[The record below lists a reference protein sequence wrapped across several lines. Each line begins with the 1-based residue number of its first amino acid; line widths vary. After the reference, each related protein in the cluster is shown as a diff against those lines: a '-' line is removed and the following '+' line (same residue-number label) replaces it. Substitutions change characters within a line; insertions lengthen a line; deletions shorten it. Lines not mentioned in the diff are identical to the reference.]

1 MVFGWGKKNR
11 AQVQKTEE
19 TVERS
24 VAISDVSQI
33 VTDTLKIHSKTIVSE
48 TSSLHSRMDNLF
60 ADLAK
65 IISKLDGDDLQ
76 IGDVDRNIRVIVERG
91 KKQVIKIIKEESER
105 PLQKI
110 SKPEDIEK
118 FVADAK
124 RRIKRT
130 GDALGRHSRVI
141 NLFAKKYAIRI
152 KDIMKN
158 LESSLNQSIKLSED
172 NAARNDNASVI
183 LEGLKEID
191 DLGKMS
197 ESKTH
202 RIKDAEDESI
212 RIQDLLKKTQK
223 DISEIKDGKN
233 YAVYLDGCKKLNMH
247 DKRAQDERKIINEQ
261 FTKISRPLVKYE
273 YVSAMDKERKIL
285 LGVLCND
292 PYLALHKGSVK
303 DIQSILST
311 VRAGVVGGTV
321 SVKDSDR
328 SSAAI
333 DEILAQVPEFVKS
346 LKSLKSERE
355 NLASEIAKL
364 FDVKHLESLES
375 SVLHEKRR
383 LEDQKNLIDSM
394 REESES
400 ALRKIPEI
408 IALLQ
413 KNLRSLTNI
422 SYTLHD

>member
-1 MVFGWGKKNR
+1 MLTYANY
-11 AQVQKTEE
+11 
-19 TVERS
+19 ERYY
-24 VAISDVSQI
+24 
-33 VTDTLKIHSKTIVSE
+33 E
-48 TSSLHSRMDNLF
+48 NL
-60 ADLAK
+60 A
-65 IISKLDGDDLQ
+65 
-76 IGDVDRNIRVIVERG
+76 
-91 KKQVIKIIKEESER
+91 
-105 PLQKI
+105 
-110 SKPEDIEK
+110 
-118 FVADAK
+118 
-124 RRIKRT
+124 
-130 GDALGRHSRVI
+130 
-141 NLFAKKYAIRI
+141 
-152 KDIMKN
+152 
-158 LESSLNQSIKLSED
+158 SSLNQSIKLSED